1 MTHLTRNDLLS
12 LEEYSQQRANFRQKV
27 MMHKQPR
34 QIALGE
40 NLRLYFEDQLT
51 IQYQIQEMLRI
62 EKIFESEGIEEELSA
77 YNPLIPDGD
86 NWKATMMLEYTD
98 VEERKRALA
107 MLIGI
112 EDLVWVQVGEHNKVY
127 AIADED
133 LERDTEE
140 KTSSVHFMR
149 FQLTPEMIGDACHGT
164 PINMGVE
171 HQNYKFEVQLDD
183 ASRNALIADLDCA
196 SSD

>member
-1 MTHLTRNDLLS
+1 MNQLSKSDLFS
-12 LEEYSQQRANFRQKV
+12 LEEYAQQRADFRQKV

-34 QIALGE
+34 RISLGE
-40 NLRLYFEDQLT
+40 NLNLYFEDRLT

-62 EKIFESEGIEEELSA
+62 EKIFEADGIEEELSA

-86 NWKATMMLEYTD
+86 NWKATMMLEYAD

-112 EDLVWVQVGEHNKVY
+112 EDKIWVQVGDNDKVF

-133 LERDTEE
+133 LERDTDE

-149 FQLTPEMIGDACHGT
+149 FQLTPEMIGDANHGAA
-164 PINMGVE
+164 IKMGVE
-171 HQNYKFEVQLDD
+171 HQNYSHEVELDE
-183 ASRNALIADLDCA
+183 ASRSALVADLEQKA
-196 SSD
+196 Q